1 MNKKIKFQENWID
14 KAVSYVSP
22 QAGLQRTE
30 ARVRMALFGGYTGA
44 RRDRRQTK
52 SWQTADGS
60 ANTVTLPD
68 LPALRERSR
77 DLVRNA
83 PLAGGAINT
92 VVTNVV
98 GTGLRVQSRI
108 DREILKLYLKDDAA
122 ADAFERQAERIF
134 RLWANS
140 PDCDV
145 TRTQN
150 FKELQNL
157 ILRSCLESG
166 DVFILRR
173 FSEYKGKLI
182 GLSLQIVEADRIEN
196 PDFKTDTEKLS
207 GGVEVDNMGAP
218 VAYHIA
224 DHHPG
229 DHHKGKNK
237 SIKLPAFSSDGSRQ
251 VFHIFTRVRPGL
263 TRGVPYLAPVIESL
277 KQLDKYT
284 EAEIMAAVISSMFT
298 IFVKSEEEEGL
309 GAMSPTQETGGSA
322 KDKDYKIAPGAIL
335 DLQPNESIDIADPKR
350 PNQAFDPFVQAI
362 LRQVGVALEIPFE
375 ILIKHFTASYSAAQ
389 AALVEAWK
397 FFSARRTWL
406 ADKFCQPVYELVIA
420 EAISKGLLDA
430 PGFFS
435 DPIIRAAYLG
445 AEWIGPPRGQ
455 IDQLKEIKA
464 AEIRINLG
472 VSTLAEE
479 TAQITGGDWERKH
492 PQSAK
497 EQKMRKEAGLIQDE
511 MQSLEPQNPDDE
523 EGKPKKEDA

>member
-1 MNKKIKFQENWID
+1 MKKLNVKQNWID
-14 KAVSYVSP
+14 KAVSFVNP
-22 QAGLQRTE
+22 QAGLKRTE
-30 ARVRMALFGGYTGA
+30 ARMRMALFGGYTGA
-44 RRDRRQTK
+44 RRDRRQTS
-52 SWQTADGS
+52 SWNATDGS
-60 ANTVTLPD
+60 ADNVTLPD
-68 LPALRERSR
+68 LPDLRERSR
-77 DLVRNA
+77 DLIRNA
-83 PLAGGAINT
+83 PLACGAINT

-98 GTGLRVQSRI
+98 GTGLRVQSRV
-108 DREILKLYLKDDAA
+108 DREILKPYLKNDEQ
-122 ADAFERQAERIF
+122 ADEFERNAERIF

-140 PDCDV
+140 ADCDI

-166 DVFILRR
+166 DVFVVKRY
-173 FSEYKGKLI
+173 SEYKGKLV
-182 GLSLQIVEADRIEN
+182 GLALQVVEADRVAN
-196 PDFKTDTEKLS
+196 PNFKADTEKLS
-207 GGVEVDNMGAP
+207 GGVEMDGVGAP
-218 VAYHIA
+218 VAYHITE
-224 DHHPG
+224 HHPG
-229 DHHKGKNK
+229 DYTKGENK
-237 SIKLPAFSSDGSRQ
+237 SIKVDAFADDGSRQ
-251 VFHIFTRVRPGL
+251 VFHIFTRIRPGL

-277 KQLDKYT
+277 KQIDKYT

-309 GAMSPTQETGGSA
+309 GAMTPTSETGA
-322 KDKDYKIAPGAIL
+322 APRDKDYKIAPGAIL

-362 LRQVGVALEIPFE
+362 LRQIGVALEIPFE

-397 FFSARRTWL
+397 FFSARRSWL
-406 ADKFCQPVYELVIA
+406 SDKFCQPVYELVIA
-420 EAISKGLLDA
+420 EAVAKGLLKA

-435 DPIIRAAYLG
+435 NPIIRAAYLG

-464 AEIRINLG
+464 AETRINLG
-472 VSTLAEE
+472 ISTLTEE

-497 EQKMRKEAGLIQDE
+497 EQKMRKEAGLVEEQKQAREPLPEDE
-511 MQSLEPQNPDDE
+511 DKDKL
-523 EGKPKKEDA
+523 KKEE